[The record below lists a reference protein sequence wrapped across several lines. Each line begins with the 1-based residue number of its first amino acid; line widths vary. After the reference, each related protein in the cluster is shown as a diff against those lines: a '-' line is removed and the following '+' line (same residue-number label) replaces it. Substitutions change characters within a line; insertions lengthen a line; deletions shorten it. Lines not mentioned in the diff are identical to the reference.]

1 MLVLIALMFVLLR
14 FDHYIIPNDPCDVSF
29 SIFPKVAE
37 DHCHRFHAYRCM
49 TYLPTWITWMVD
61 LYGINVG
68 EYGSA
73 MDPIGF
79 LKLQAAFPRQI
90 HQDRVV
96 QLSIRNEREELA
108 TLLEV
113 VSCQADIMIWR
124 PKIIH
129 IIYIYDMYMQCICRY
144 TDAFFIFVNCL
155 CIDSIDL
162 KNVVVS
168 NRTSTLFWTCMHF
181 EQHEHNE
188 HRAMKNWIFICSMYC
203 VCLFS

>member
-1 MLVLIALMFVLLR
+1 MLVLIALIVCFAAFWSLYHSEWFLWCLFFHVPQSCGGPLP
-14 FDHYIIPNDPCDVSF
+14 YGPCISMSMLD
-29 SIFPKVAE
+29 IF
-37 DHCHRFHAYRCM
+37 
-49 TYLPTWITWMVD
+49 TYCTWITWMVD

-73 MDPIGF
+73 MDPIRF

-124 PKIIH
+124 TKIIR
-129 IIYIYDMYMQCICRY
+129 IYTWYVYAMYMQI
-144 TDAFFIFVNCL
+144 
-155 CIDSIDL
+155 
-162 KNVVVS
+162 
-168 NRTSTLFWTCMHF
+168 
-181 EQHEHNE
+181 
-188 HRAMKNWIFICSMYC
+188 HRC
-203 VCLFS
+203 V